1 MALYFYNKK
10 APYKEHSIKINELK
24 QITDMYNIQHL
35 KFNINI
41 FEFNICVGV
50 DFIKELRL

>member
-1 MALYFYNKK
+1 MALYFTNKK

-24 QITDMYNIQHL
+24 QITDMYNVQYL
-35 KFNINI
+35 QFNINI
-41 FEFNICVGV
+41 FRFIIKIGV